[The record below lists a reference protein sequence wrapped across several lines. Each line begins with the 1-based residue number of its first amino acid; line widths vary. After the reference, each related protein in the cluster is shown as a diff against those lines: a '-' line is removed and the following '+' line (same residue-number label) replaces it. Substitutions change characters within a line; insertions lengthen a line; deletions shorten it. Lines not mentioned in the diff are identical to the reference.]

1 MGIKDQQLLV
11 ELPGPPEAFII
22 FWARYDGTGGQQYGQ
37 DYQRVAAIQFLG
49 SIKFSNVG
57 KKILFC

>member
-11 ELPGPPEAFII
+11 ELPGPKEAHII
-22 FWARYDGTGGQQYGQ
+22 FWHGYDGAGGQQYGQ
-37 DYQRVAAIQFLG
+37 DYQQVAAIQFLG

-57 KKILFC
+57 EKLLFC